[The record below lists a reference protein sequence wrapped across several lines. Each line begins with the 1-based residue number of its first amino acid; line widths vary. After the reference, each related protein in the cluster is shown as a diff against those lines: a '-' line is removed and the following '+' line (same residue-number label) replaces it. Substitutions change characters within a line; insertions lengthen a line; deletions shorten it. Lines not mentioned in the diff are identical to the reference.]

1 MARSRTGTHRLG
13 VKNAHGLSDDRRR
26 RPATPVG
33 VCGSVDIVAAM
44 EQPVRMD
51 TRRTLAQH
59 RHELI
64 LTEVRRARA
73 VRVTELAQLLG
84 VSDMTVRRD
93 LEVLEDA
100 GLLTKVHGGATVP
113 FLQSSF
119 EPGFAAKS
127 VRNTA
132 EKDAIARHAASLVP
146 PGSAIGITAGTTT
159 FRLATHLDD
168 VEGLTIITNSM
179 GVAELLT
186 KNDRSDRTVVLTG
199 GVRTPS
205 DALVGPVAVGA
216 LRALH
221 LDLVFMGVHGMAER
235 TGFTTPNLLE
245 AETNRAFIDAAGEL
259 AVLADHTK
267 WDVTGLSEIVGL
279 RAADTLITDDGLD
292 DDARDVLDGHV
303 RRLIVTSAGAAD
315 DLGDGTLAA
324 AG

>member
-1 MARSRTGTHRLG
+1 M
-13 VKNAHGLSDDRRR
+13 
-26 RPATPVG
+26 
-33 VCGSVDIVAAM
+33 
-44 EQPVRMD
+44 RMD

-64 LTEVRRARA
+64 LKEVRRARA
-73 VRVTELAQLLG
+73 VRVTDLAQLLG

-93 LEVLEDA
+93 LEVLDDA

-127 VRNTA
+127 LRNTV
-132 EKDAIARHAASLVP
+132 EKDAIARSAATLVP

-186 KNDRSDRTVVLTG
+186 KSARSDRTVVLTG

-216 LRALH
+216 LRTLH

-259 AVLADHTK
+259 VVLADHTK

-279 RAADTLITDDGLD
+279 RAADTLVTDDGLD
-292 DDARDVLDGHV
+292 ADARDVLHEHV
-303 RRLIVTSAGAAD
+303 RQLVVTSAGVD
-315 DLGDGTLAA
+315 DLDDDPLVA